1 MFMSVRYRMLLR
13 VVNTRNGIHIYMQDT
28 ADEPSPDPLSGDVS
42 GAATP
47 VRPQTDRET
56 WLRAATQTIADSGV
70 DGVKV
75 ETLAR
80 QLGVTK
86 GSFYW
91 HFKDRRAL
99 LDAVLEHW
107 RQGRVDDIVQRT
119 QCAPGDEIA
128 QLHHVIDTYSLARN
142 RRGMRIELAIRDW
155 ARHDAAA
162 RAVIDAVDTLRL
174 ECASALFLAAGRSPD
189 EAASRSLLLYAYV
202 FGLGMM
208 DGDREAPRPAASR
221 AYISNL
227 ITGG

>member
-1 MFMSVRYRMLLR
+1 MPESETLV
-13 VVNTRNGIHIYMQDT
+13 
-28 ADEPSPDPLSGDVS
+28 P
-42 GAATP
+42 
-47 VRPQTDRET
+47 RPQTDRDT
-56 WLRAATQTIADSGV
+56 WLHAATQTLADSGV

-75 ETLAR
+75 ESLAR
-80 QLGVTK
+80 QLGLTK

-99 LDAVLEHW
+99 LDALLDHW
-107 RQGRVDDIVQRT
+107 RTGRIDDITQRT
-119 QCAPGDEIA
+119 QCAPGHEIA

-142 RRGMRIELAIRDW
+142 QRGMRVELAIRDW

-162 RAVIDAVDTLRL
+162 QSVIDAVDAVRL
-174 ECASALFLAAGRSPD
+174 DCATALFAAAGHGAD

-208 DGDREAPRPAASR
+208 DGEREALRPAASR
-221 AYISNL
+221 TFIARL

>member
-1 MFMSVRYRMLLR
+1 MKTPRPSRTQLDRNDWIEAAIDVLADQGVAGLR
-13 VVNTRNGIHIYMQDT
+13 VEV
-28 ADEPSPDPLSGDVS
+28 
-42 GAATP
+42 
-47 VRPQTDRET
+47 
-56 WLRAATQTIADSGV
+56 
-70 DGVKV
+70 
-75 ETLAR
+75 LAKNF
-80 QLGVTK
+80 GVTK

-174 ECASALFLAAGRSPD
+174 ECASALFLAAGRTPD

-221 AYISNL
+221 AYISSL

>member
-1 MFMSVRYRMLLR
+1 
-13 VVNTRNGIHIYMQDT
+13 MQT
-28 ADEPSPDPLSGDVS
+28 LADAGL
-42 GAATP
+42 
-47 VRPQTDRET
+47 
-56 WLRAATQTIADSGV
+56 

-99 LDAVLEHW
+99 LDAMLESW
-107 RQGRVDDIVQRT
+107 RDGRIEDIRSRT
-119 QCAPGDEIA
+119 RAEPGQEIA
-128 QLHHVIDTYSLARN
+128 QLQQLIDTYSLVRN
-142 RRGMRIELAIRDW
+142 RRGMQVELAVRDW
-155 ARHDAAA
+155 ARHDLAA
-162 RAVIDAVDTLRL
+162 RATLDEVDAVRL
-174 ECASALFLAAGRSPD
+174 ECSAALFRAAGRSAD

-208 DGDREAPRPAASR
+208 DSARDTPRPADTRTFIA
-221 AYISNL
+221 NL

>member
-1 MFMSVRYRMLLR
+1 MPESETLV
-13 VVNTRNGIHIYMQDT
+13 
-28 ADEPSPDPLSGDVS
+28 P
-42 GAATP
+42 
-47 VRPQTDRET
+47 RPQTDRDT
-56 WLRAATQTIADSGV
+56 WLHAATQTLADSGV

-75 ETLAR
+75 ESLAR
-80 QLGVTK
+80 KLGLTK

-99 LDAVLEHW
+99 LDALLEHW
-107 RQGRVDDIVQRT
+107 RAGRIDDITQRT
-119 QCAPGDEIA
+119 QCAPGHEIA

-142 RRGMRIELAIRDW
+142 QRGMRVELAIRDW

-162 RAVIDAVDTLRL
+162 QAVIDAVDAVRL
-174 ECASALFLAAGRSPD
+174 DCAAALFAAAGHGVD

-208 DGDREAPRPAASR
+208 DGEREALRPAASR
-221 AYISNL
+221 AFIARL